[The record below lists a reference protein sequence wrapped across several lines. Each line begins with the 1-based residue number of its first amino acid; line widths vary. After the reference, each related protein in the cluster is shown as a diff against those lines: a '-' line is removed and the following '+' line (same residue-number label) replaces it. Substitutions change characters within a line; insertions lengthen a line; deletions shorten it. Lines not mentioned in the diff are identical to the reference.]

1 MSIFLGSFIAFCTAV
16 FVISLNVTL
25 VIFFDSS
32 FSIVAKCQAIASPSR
47 SGSVAK
53 YTVFACFAS
62 FFNDFIRSPFPLI
75 FIYCGSKSCSI
86 SIPIFDFGKSLICP
100 IDATTLV
107 LPPKNFF
114 IVFAFAG
121 DSTIINLSAI
131 LFSFLPNAYLHLFL
145 ILHYF
150 RLS

>member
-1 MSIFLGSFIAFCTAV
+1 MSIFLGSFIAFCTAA

-62 FFNDFIRSPFPLI
+62 FFNL
-75 FIYCGSKSCSI
+75 
-86 SIPIFDFGKSLICP
+86 
-100 IDATTLV
+100 TL
-107 LPPKNFF
+107 F
-114 IVFAFAG
+114 
-121 DSTIINLSAI
+121 
-131 LFSFLPNAYLHLFL
+131 
-145 ILHYF
+145 
-150 RLS
+150 